1 MSRERKNLPFRSWF
15 YFRTGWATYFA
26 FIFAAINTLVVT
38 YYLAIEKA
46 PNLKEIFPSFT
57 YYAIFMIVIGVPILI
72 LSGYI
77 HFKKSGAYRSEANI
91 AAESNPYYYKLPPG
105 YTIDVLFPLY
115 LKMSQMMIK
124 IVSKETASKEEIEE
138 LVKLQNKL
146 EFLIKGGN
154 LNEKTIKKND
164 VLNKS

>member
-115 LKMSQMMIK
+115 LKMSQLMIK
-124 IVSKETASKEEIEE
+124 IVTKETASKEEIEE